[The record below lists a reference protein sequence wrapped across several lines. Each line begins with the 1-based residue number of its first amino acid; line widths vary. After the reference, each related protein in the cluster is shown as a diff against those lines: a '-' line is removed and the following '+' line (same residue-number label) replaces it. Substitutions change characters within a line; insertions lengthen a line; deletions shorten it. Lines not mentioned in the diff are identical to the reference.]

1 MMGPSRSSRDLA
13 PRKLEV
19 RTERWPLHA
28 PIRITGRTFVEAAV
42 ICVSVRDGEMEGR
55 GEAAGVYYF
64 AQTTD
69 SMAREIRRVASDL
82 VHPKFGRADLQALL
96 PPGGSRNALD
106 CALWELDARHG
117 GCAVWQLA
125 GLPRPRPLVTTVTL
139 GADEPAS
146 IFEAVSQI
154 PWARRI
160 KLKLIGDD
168 ADLERVRAARR
179 ARPDVWLGVD
189 ANQAFTAR
197 EFVRLLP
204 SFLEARVELIEQPL
218 AADQD
223 DALRGIRS
231 PIPLVADESVQCARD
246 LARTVGKYQMIN
258 IKLDKCGGLTEALS
272 MAHLARKLGLGLM
285 VGNMGGTSLAM
296 SPACLVG
303 QLCDVVDLDG
313 PLLLA
318 GDRTPAVSYQRG
330 EIAGSEQVWG

>member
-1 MMGPSRSSRDLA
+1 MMGPYRSLRDLA

-19 RTERWPLHA
+19 RAERWPLRA
-28 PIRITGRTFVEAAV
+28 PVRITGRTFVEAAV
-42 ICVSVRDGEMEGR
+42 ICVSVCDGEIEGR

-64 AQTTD
+64 GQTTD
-69 SMAREIRRVASDL
+69 SMAREIQRVASDI
-82 VHPKFGRADLQALL
+82 VHPKFGRADLQTLL

-106 CALWELDARHG
+106 CALWELDARHCG
-117 GCAVWQLA
+117 RAVWQLA
-125 GLPRPRPLVTTVTL
+125 GAPRPRPLVTTVTL

-146 IFEAVSQI
+146 IFEAVSQV

-204 SFLEARVELIEQPL
+204 SFLEARVDLIEQPL
-218 AADQD
+218 AAEED
-223 DALRGIRS
+223 DALRDIRS
-231 PIPLVADESVQCARD
+231 PIPVVADESVQCVRD
-246 LARTVGKYQMIN
+246 LARTVGKYQMFN

-272 MAHLARKLGLGLM
+272 MAHLGRKLGLGLM

-296 SPACLVG
+296 APACLLG

-318 GDRTPAVSYQRG
+318 RDRTPAVSYQRG